1 MTMVGIVTDTVACLP
16 ERTRGELGIEVVPVH
31 LIVDGTELRD
41 GIDVA
46 AGDPVLESA
55 ASVANASPTVEEWR
69 EAFVRTAERGA
80 DAIIVVAVS
89 RRIASA
95 FDGARL
101 AATTVPSLPV
111 HVVDSASA
119 GPAEGLL
126 VRRLAERAAEGWGA
140 PQLLTLAEASRGR
153 YHFAGV
159 LAGLGPLGRSGR
171 LPIALAR
178 LGDRL
183 DLKAV
188 IELDGDGRV
197 HLRALVRGLA
207 DGVERIRSDVV
218 SRTSPGEHTRLVVT
232 DARLGDEA
240 ALLADRLAA
249 ALPAA
254 EVTRVPLSAV
264 MEANTGPLVGVAW
277 EDVLDPFEAAV
288 PGR

>member
-1 MTMVGIVTDTVACLP
+1 MVGIVTDTVACLP

-31 LIVDGTELRD
+31 LIVDGVELRD
-41 GIDVA
+41 GVDVA
-46 AGDPVLESA
+46 AGDSVLESA
-55 ASVANASPTVEEWR
+55 SSVANASPTVGEWR
-69 EAFVRTAERGA
+69 AAFARAADRGA
-80 DAIIVVAVS
+80 DAIIVVSVS

-101 AATTVPSLPV
+101 AATSVPSLRV

-140 PQLLTLAEASRGR
+140 REVVNLAEASRGR

-159 LAGLGPLGRSGR
+159 LAGLGPLGRTGR
-171 LPIALAR
+171 LPIALTR

-188 IELDGDGRV
+188 IELGGDGRV

-207 DGVERIRSDVV
+207 DGTERILSDVV
-218 SRTSPGEHTRLVVT
+218 SRVASGERTRLVVT

-240 ALLADRLAA
+240 GLLADRLAA
-249 ALPAA
+249 ILPAA
-254 EVTRVPLSAV
+254 EVTRVPLSPV
-264 MEANTGPLVGVAW
+264 IEANTGPILGVAW
-277 EDVLDPFEAAV
+277 EDTLDPFEAAV